1 MITESGAERFR
12 RGGVKPVRRNAGG
25 WLMQSVTKR
34 SDMDLHM
41 SIDFLHVPPLPT
53 VLLAAGLGTRLTPV
67 TEYLP
72 KCLGAGKRQ
81 TSSGVLARHV
91 PEPWASGCG
100 QYPL

>member
-41 SIDFLHVPPLPT
+41 SIEFLHVPPLPT
-53 VLLAAGLGTRLTPV
+53 VLPWKYKAEGID
-67 TEYLP
+67 
-72 KCLGAGKRQ
+72 
-81 TSSGVLARHV
+81 GVIREQSYEINYTGFSRFIHLFQ
-91 PEPWASGCG
+91 PF
-100 QYPL
+100 L

>member
-53 VLLAAGLGTRLTPV
+53 V
-67 TEYLP
+67 
-72 KCLGAGKRQ
+72 
-81 TSSGVLARHV
+81 VLD
-91 PEPWASGCG
+91 
-100 QYPL
+100 